1 MRKKLYLA
9 ASLGLS
15 VMLMVAGI
23 ADYNSS
29 YAKAKFNVKLSKTK
43 VTLAKG
49 KSYKLK
55 VTTIKKAKI
64 TVTVKKGKDKVKKVC
79 HVTVTKSKAQN
90 AVTPTATDE
99 PTDTHIKKEGDA
111 SQLLPNKSEGY
122 TTFAPEIKKTTENNP
137 LLTNSYA
144 ADPAVMEYD
153 GRIYVY
159 MTNDSQHYEKGNRS
173 DTNSYGHIQSLHII
187 STDDMVNWTD
197 HGTFQIAAA
206 NADDSFGV
214 AKWAGCC
221 WVPCTVHKKIDGKDK
236 FFIYFTNG
244 GYQIGVVEADSP
256 AGPFTDPV
264 GKALLGPYSA
274 NETTTGALDPS
285 VFTDDDGTSYLCYG
299 NGVLESNGKNGARIR
314 KLADDM
320 VSFAG
325 PEIHHLLSLLH
336 ISR

>member
-90 AVTPTATDE
+90 AVTPTAKPTALPTPTATDE
-99 PTDTHIKKEGDA
+99 PIDTHIKKEGDA

-122 TTFAPEIKKTTENNP
+122 TTFAPEIKKTTEDNP

-159 MTNDSQHYEKGNRS
+159 MTNDSQH
-173 DTNSYGHIQSLHII
+173 
-187 STDDMVNWTD
+187 
-197 HGTFQIAAA
+197 
-206 NADDSFGV
+206 
-214 AKWAGCC
+214 
-221 WVPCTVHKKIDGKDK
+221 
-236 FFIYFTNG
+236 
-244 GYQIGVVEADSP
+244 
-256 AGPFTDPV
+256 
-264 GKALLGPYSA
+264 
-274 NETTTGALDPS
+274 
-285 VFTDDDGTSYLCYG
+285 
-299 NGVLESNGKNGARIR
+299 
-314 KLADDM
+314 
-320 VSFAG
+320 
-325 PEIHHLLSLLH
+325 
-336 ISR
+336 

>member
-1 MRKKLYLA
+1 MSFAHDNTNSQSMKESAHRFKWRMEMRKKLYLA

-49 KSYKLK
+49 KSYELK

-90 AVTPTATDE
+90 AVIPTAKPTALPTPMATDE
-99 PTDTHIKKEGDA
+99 PIDTHIKKEGDA

-122 TTFAPEIKKTTENNP
+122 TTFAPEIKKTTEDNP

-187 STDDMVNWTD
+187 SP
-197 HGTFQIAAA
+197 
-206 NADDSFGV
+206 AD
-214 AKWAGCC
+214 
-221 WVPCTVHKKIDGKDK
+221 
-236 FFIYFTNG
+236 
-244 GYQIGVVEADSP
+244 
-256 AGPFTDPV
+256 PFTDPV

-325 PEIHHLLSLLH
+325 PEITIDAPYFFEGSGINKIGDTYIFHTVLTGIQEVRSTVT
-336 ISR
+336 